1 MNRRVAVA
9 GLVLIAFGASV
20 FAWKAFVLE
29 LPLRPSQPSGLWQVE
44 LRITARG
51 DGAEGNVRA
60 ALPSSGPGQRVFAE
74 RTASDGLRFSIRSGA
89 DGRTGIWSG
98 RISGVRRILYEFRV
112 ELFPEN
118 AAAALEPVGPPR
130 PGEGPGELPK
140 EEREAAL
147 RATPELPVGAKE
159 IREFA
164 AQLELPEGEGRDA
177 RARAL
182 YSAVTHEIATVRTA
196 SEDALLTLAQRE
208 GSPRGKERLLVT
220 LLRTERIPAR
230 LAQGLQLGSGQ
241 PKPRIWTEA
250 WLNGRWVPMS
260 TTAGFFGKLPENLLT
275 LRTNDRDLVEGTGVV
290 ASGYTLSARE
300 EQLSPE
306 ELASLMMPPSPA
318 LARFSLY
325 QLTVPEQAALRLLL
339 LLPLGALAVALLRN
353 VVGMPSYGTFMPV
366 LIALALRG
374 TGLARGLLLVVIIL
388 AVGILTRVLL
398 ERLRLLVVPRL
409 ALLLCVVVLAVA
421 GLALVGHGFE
431 QRELYAGVLFPIV
444 ILTMLIERFSITMAE
459 EGIAQ
464 ALWKAGSSTAMAVL
478 VYPMFTSETAEHL
491 MFSFPELVFVV
502 MGVLVLMG
510 GYTGYRLSE
519 LVRFRLL
526 AREASDA
533 WPSAELPG
541 AGHDDAERDERRAG
555 TAP

>member
-20 FAWKAFVLE
+20 FAWKAFVLD
-29 LPLRPSQPSGLWQVE
+29 LPLRPTQPGGLWQVE

-51 DGAEGNVRA
+51 DGAEGSVRA

-74 RTASDGLRFSIRSGA
+74 RSASDGLRFSIRSAA

-130 PGEGPGELPK
+130 PGEGGDLPK
-140 EEREAAL
+140 EAREAAL

-159 IREFA
+159 VREFA
-164 AQLELPEGEGRDA
+164 AQLDLPAGEGRDA
-177 RARAL
+177 RVRAL

-220 LLRTERIPAR
+220 LLRTDKIPAR
-230 LAQGLQLGSGQ
+230 LAQGLQLGSGH
-241 PKPRIWTEA
+241 PKPRVWTEA
-250 WLNGRWVPMS
+250 WLGGRWVPMS
-260 TTAGFFGKLPENLLT
+260 TTAGFFGALPADLLT

-325 QLTVPEQAALRLLL
+325 QLSVPEQAALRLLL
-339 LLPLGALAVALLRN
+339 LLPLGALAVAVLRN

-374 TGLARGLLLVVIIL
+374 TGLAHGLLLVVMIL

-421 GLALVGHGFE
+421 GLALLGQGID
-431 QRELYAGVLFPIV
+431 QRELYTGVLFPIV

-459 EGIAQ
+459 EGIGQ
-464 ALWKAGSSTAMAVL
+464 ALWKAGSSTAMAVV
-478 VYPMFTSETAEHL
+478 VYPVFTSETAEHL

-510 GYTGYRLSE
+510 GYTGYRLAE
-519 LVRFRLL
+519 LLRFRLL
-526 AREASDA
+526 ARDASED
-533 WPSAELPG
+533 WSSADLPAPG
-541 AGHDDAERDERRAG
+541 RDAEPDERRTG
-555 TAP
+555 SLP